1 MTKTHGNSQ
10 VSPYEIKLI
19 NMSLEE
25 MIERAKN
32 SYTSTVEDNKE
43 IRRLLNLIGGKIH
56 ENEEGDQT

>member
-25 MIERAKN
+25 MIEH
-32 SYTSTVEDNKE
+32 STMSKE
-43 IRRLLNLIGGKIH
+43 
-56 ENEEGDQT
+56 EEK